1 LTKVK
6 SRVVFQLEKGD
17 RQTTML
23 YESRTL
29 VDGGQNHIAQNNL
42 TRKSLGLLRFL
53 WESGSRRTVYTI
65 IVKQS
70 EIARKLDITRQA
82 LSIHVRR
89 LRDMGLIQIGRGFVN
104 VTEAGLRTLGIHSNP
119 AIVLVKL
126 TPQRRASLLEE
137 VRALPIIEFYRVTGE
152 VDFVVL
158 VEQQRLDEVLQALSG
173 KEGVIET
180 KTLISIDAINSG

>member
-1 LTKVK
+1 MVMLYK
-6 SRVVFQLEKGD
+6 SR
-17 RQTTML
+17 
-23 YESRTL
+23 SL
-29 VDGGQNHIAQNNL
+29 VDGAQDHVAQNNL
-42 TRKSLGLLRFL
+42 TRKSLGLLRFF

-65 IVKQS
+65 GVKQS
-70 EIARKLDITRQA
+70 EIASKLDITRQA

-119 AIVLVKL
+119 AIVLVKM

-137 VRALPIIEFYRVTGE
+137 VRTLPIIEFYRVTGE

-158 VEQQRLDEVLQALSG
+158 VEQQRLDEFLQALSG

-180 KTLISIDAINSG
+180 RTLISIDALNSG